1 MGVYMRGRDWIG
13 RLVGRGRRGGS
24 VQRAATRALGLSRDL
39 DLANLINRDD
49 RGVRWGALMVIMVE
63 SSDDF

>member
-13 RLVGRGRRGGS
+13 RLVGRGRRGS
-24 VQRAATRALGLSRDL
+24 VQRATRGLGLSRDL

-49 RGVRWGALMVIMVE
+49 RGVRWGSLMVIMVE